1 MYQTLLCDDY
11 SGTFAILMSLYFLL
25 FFTDQDV
32 PPATKGYVT
41 EPNCLTPVFA
51 VYFVNSGEVQVR
63 QMQELE

>member
-1 MYQTLLCDDY
+1 
-11 SGTFAILMSLYFLL
+11 MSLYFLL
-25 FFTDQDV
+25 FLTDQDV
-32 PPATKGYVT
+32 PPATKGNVK